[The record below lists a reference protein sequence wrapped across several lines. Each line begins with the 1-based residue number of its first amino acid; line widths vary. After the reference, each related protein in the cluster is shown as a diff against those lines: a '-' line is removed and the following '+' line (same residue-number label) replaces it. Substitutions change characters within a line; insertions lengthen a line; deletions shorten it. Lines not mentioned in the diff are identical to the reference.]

1 MDPRIAWY
9 PPEQLGVAH
18 DVWTRII
25 EAQIGVDNMS
35 LNNSNPNLDHKPAEF
50 ISLDI
55 TNNFDQKSAP
65 TNRQNSIH
73 NQENSFKRK
82 RDNRASTYGLNHS
95 SYKHLLKEDGGL
107 TPWKPKK
114 KKYQPDVIGL
124 HEEIKDFFMYMSPT
138 REEANMRSEVV
149 QRIRSVVKDLWKD
162 ASVEI
167 FGSFKTG
174 LYLPTSDIDLVV
186 FGKWKSPPLFMLQK
200 ALLDKGYTD
209 HASIKVLDKASVPIV
224 KLTDLQTDI
233 KVDISFNT
241 KNSVESAALIK
252 KFMEQFPNLKYLVL
266 VLKQFL
272 LQRDLNEVFTG
283 GISSYSLIYLTVS
296 FLQLHPR
303 YDATSPEANLGVL
316 LIEFFELYGRNF
328 NYINTGIRIK
338 KGGAYIRKE
347 EIQKSMDSG
356 YRPSLLC
363 IEDPLTEGND
373 IGRSS
378 YGAMKVKQSFE
389 YAYLVMTYTVMP
401 QNSHILGP
409 NHSILGRIVRVT
421 DEVVDYR
428 KWIKDTFPIFIP
440 NNPMVEPSTDNHT
453 CNADTRNNNSNNV
466 INTNNNNT
474 TRSYASVANSSPKH
488 TTESVDVKNRQ
499 GSGSV
504 KISEGPMESI
514 EQSDSSS
521 PYQSSST
528 SSPNNS
534 CSSSLTSDTDSEPD
548 PQHQPE
554 SVQNSTVQSTNV
566 TTTITKSSPRTAVVP
581 TREFVR
587 SRDYNKQHGSPSK
600 SRDASNSSVSST
612 RSSNSS
618 FTPRGTPNNT
628 PAAVPS
634 HEHSVVEAV
643 PKHVP
648 QNNTG
653 GHTGHSSQ
661 SGPQGGGPGGK
672 GNRYPSGGHQGSKVY
687 IRSQGKRRKNSVGGG
702 SIGQGHGS
710 HTFHSGGP
718 SNNYNNRGNNSRR
731 DFNQSNAN
739 SAR

>member
-50 ISLDI
+50 IPLDI
-55 TNNFDQKSAP
+55 TNNFDHKSAP

-138 REEANMRSEVV
+138 QEEANMRAEVV

-241 KNSVESAALIK
+241 KNSVESATLIK
-252 KFMEQFPNLKYLVL
+252 NFMEQFPNLKYLVL

-401 QNSHILGP
+401 QNSHILRP

-428 KWIKDTFPIFIP
+428 KWIKDTFPIFIA
-440 NNPMVEPSTDNHT
+440 NNPMIQPSPDNRS
-453 CNADTRNNNSNNV
+453 CNSDSKNNNTSNNL
-466 INTNNNNT
+466 NNNNNT

-488 TTESVDVKNRQ
+488 GTEAGDVKNRTP
-499 GSGSV
+499 SPTLS
-504 KISEGPMESI
+504 ISKN
-514 EQSDSSS
+514 QSRTQQSSPPPPPRLPPPS
-521 PYQSSST
+521 PVPAPPPSPPVSLCEVETTVSSMVAVQASRGMPALAVCRPHVPTTVPILHGAHPVIHQLRCPIMNTRWWRPYQSMHPKT
-528 SSPNNS
+528 PLARRVTQDILV
-534 CSSSLTSDTDSEPD
+534 SLVPRVAALGVKGTAIPPGDTRAARCTADLKASAAKTV
-548 PQHQPE
+548 
-554 SVQNSTVQSTNV
+554 SV
-566 TTTITKSSPRTAVVP
+566 
-581 TREFVR
+581 
-587 SRDYNKQHGSPSK
+587 
-600 SRDASNSSVSST
+600 
-612 RSSNSS
+612 
-618 FTPRGTPNNT
+618 
-628 PAAVPS
+628 AAV
-634 HEHSVVEAV
+634 
-643 PKHVP
+643 
-648 QNNTG
+648 
-653 GHTGHSSQ
+653 
-661 SGPQGGGPGGK
+661 
-672 GNRYPSGGHQGSKVY
+672 
-687 IRSQGKRRKNSVGGG
+687 
-702 SIGQGHGS
+702 
-710 HTFHSGGP
+710 
-718 SNNYNNRGNNSRR
+718 
-731 DFNQSNAN
+731 
-739 SAR
+739 

>member
-488 TTESVDVKNRQ
+488 TTESVDVKNRTPSPILSTNQ
-499 GSGSV
+499 NLSRT
-504 KISEGPMESI
+504 P
-514 EQSDSSS
+514 QSS
-521 PYQSSST
+521 PLTLPLPSPSPVLAQPLSPPVSLCEVETTT
-528 SSPNNS
+528 SSMAVPASHGTPAIAVCRPHAQATVPLLHGARPIIHQLRCPVMNTRWWRPYQNMYPKTTQGVTQDILV
-534 CSSSLTSDTDSEPD
+534 SLVPRVAALGVKETAIPPGDTRAARCTSDLKASAAKTV
-548 PQHQPE
+548 
-554 SVQNSTVQSTNV
+554 SV
-566 TTTITKSSPRTAVVP
+566 
-581 TREFVR
+581 
-587 SRDYNKQHGSPSK
+587 
-600 SRDASNSSVSST
+600 
-612 RSSNSS
+612 
-618 FTPRGTPNNT
+618 
-628 PAAVPS
+628 AAV
-634 HEHSVVEAV
+634 
-643 PKHVP
+643 
-648 QNNTG
+648 
-653 GHTGHSSQ
+653 
-661 SGPQGGGPGGK
+661 
-672 GNRYPSGGHQGSKVY
+672 
-687 IRSQGKRRKNSVGGG
+687 
-702 SIGQGHGS
+702 
-710 HTFHSGGP
+710 
-718 SNNYNNRGNNSRR
+718 
-731 DFNQSNAN
+731 
-739 SAR
+739 